1 MVESCKSLNCGDC
14 NSRLSLFRSLTKVQ
28 LETLNDA
35 RYEVVF
41 SAGETIFKQGGPLT
55 HIATLNNGLAKV
67 HMENQSGQNYIL
79 RIVKPVSL
87 IGGPGFLVDGR
98 HHNTVTA
105 LTESSACFIKVESF
119 KKAMEENSRFGMDMV
134 AYLNRVIIKHY
145 QRIGNLAHK
154 HMQGKLAEVLINL
167 SDEVFNANEFKSH
180 LSRQDLAELTGMTK
194 ESVIRVLKEW
204 KEESI
209 VDCKSDYFEIL
220 NKESLIKI
228 GRNG

>member
-1 MVESCKSLNCGDC
+1 MLDLCKSLNCGDC
-14 NSRLSLFRSLTKVQ
+14 NKLLSLFRSLNETQ
-28 LETLNDA
+28 LAAMNEA
-35 RYEVVF
+35 RYEANF
-41 SAGETIFKQGGPLT
+41 TTGETIFKQGGPLT
-55 HIATLNNGLAKV
+55 HIATLNKGLVKV
-67 HMENQSGQNYIL
+67 HMENESGQNYIL
-79 RIVKPVSL
+79 KIVKPVSI

-98 HHNTVTA
+98 HHFTVTA

-119 KKAMEENSRFGMDMV
+119 KKTLEENNRFCIDV
-134 AYLNRVIIKHY
+134 IAYLNRTILNHY

-167 SDEVFNANEFKSH
+167 SEEIFQSNAFKSH

-204 KEESI
+204 KEEKI
-209 VDCKSDYFEIL
+209 VECKSDYFEIL